1 MIADAFMDAVI
12 DTVKIIPFLFIT
24 YLLMEYLESM
34 TEDRIRTGLAK
45 VKRTGPLWGA
55 VVGVIPQCGFSAAA
69 ASLFAGG
76 ILSTGTLLAVFLSTS
91 DEMLPVFI
99 SEHVPLTVIFR
110 ILCCKALLG
119 MISGFVADLL
129 PMRRK
134 ESAAGGHKEKHIH
147 DLCEHEHCHCEGG
160 SGGILRPALNHTV
173 KVSAYLFVI
182 TFVLTCLIELV
193 GEGAIAG
200 LLTGMP
206 VAGSLIAGL
215 IGLIPNCAASVIIA
229 KLYLTGMIT
238 SGQMLSGLLVGAG
251 VGLLVLFRTN
261 RDRREN
267 VRICLML
274 YGVGV
279 FWGIAADLLHIVF

>member
-1 MIADAFMDAVI
+1 MIADAFLDAVM
-12 DTVKIIPFLFIT
+12 DTIKIIPFLFIT

-55 VVGVIPQCGFSAAA
+55 AAGVIPQCGFSAAA
-69 ASLFAGG
+69 SSLFAGG
-76 ILSTGTLLAVFLSTS
+76 LLSTGTLLAVFLSTS

-99 SEHVPLTVIFR
+99 SEHVPLRVILR
-110 ILCCKALLG
+110 VLGCKLVLG
-119 MISGFVADLL
+119 MISGFLVDLL
-129 PMRRK
+129 PLRK
-134 ESAAGGHKEKHIH
+134 KETEAAGNKEKHIH
-147 DLCEHEHCHCEGG
+147 DLCEHEHCHCEDG
-160 SGGILRPALNHTV
+160 SGGILKPALNHTV

-182 TFVLTCLIELV
+182 TFALTCLISLV
-193 GEGAIAG
+193 GEDAIAG

-238 SGQMLSGLLVGAG
+238 SGQMLAGLLVGAG

-274 YGVGV
+274 YGLGV
-279 FWGIAADLLHIVF
+279 FWGIAADILHVVF